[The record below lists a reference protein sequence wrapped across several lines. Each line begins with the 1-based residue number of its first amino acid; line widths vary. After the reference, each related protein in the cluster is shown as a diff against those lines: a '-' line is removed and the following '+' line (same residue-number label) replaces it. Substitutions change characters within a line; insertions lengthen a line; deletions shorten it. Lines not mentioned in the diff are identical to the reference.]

1 MSEPRY
7 EIVLPMGENAVIN
20 APYGIRLVLPSGA
33 SIELMYRR
41 SDGEV
46 SLSTD
51 GRLVIMPRASNVVR
65 VEAYR

>member
-1 MSEPRY
+1 MSKARY
-7 EIVLPMGENAVIN
+7 EIVSPMGENSAIN

-51 GRLVIMPRASNVVR
+51 GRLIIRPFASNVVR
-65 VEAYR
+65 VEVYR